1 MQLGILHFTNRSE
14 ATHYTSQQ
22 ASCHKPIH
30 NSTSQHSQHPAFQW
44 RQGNVRVSQT
54 RGSMRIR
61 SWAGK
66 LRELAKSERERERER
81 ARARARARARPR
93 RPQPQPQRRPQ
104 PQPQPQ
110 PPTPYPYPYPYHYH
124 YPLPLPQQQTTTPP
138 PPATSTATATAIR
151 LWEVEVCLR
160 VCQHMRE
167 SESPMRAPVAQGLR
181 RCPRGLRREPL
192 EATVAIRC
200 NSLHFGFPEPRD
212 GEPVVRSIFPIN
224 RRVS

>member
-1 MQLGILHFTNRSE
+1 
-14 ATHYTSQQ
+14 
-22 ASCHKPIH
+22 
-30 NSTSQHSQHPAFQW
+30 
-44 RQGNVRVSQT
+44 
-54 RGSMRIR
+54 MRIR

-66 LRELAKSERERERER
+66 LRETGKERERERERESERERERER
-81 ARARARARARPR
+81 ERAHDDHNHNHNHNNADPN
-93 RPQPQPQRRPQ
+93 PNPN
-104 PQPQPQ
+104 PQ
-110 PPTPYPYPYPYHYH
+110 PPTPTPTTTTTHYHYH
-124 YPLPLPQQQTTTPP
+124 NNNKQTTTPP
-138 PPATSTATATAIR
+138 PPPATSTATAIR

-212 GEPVVRSIFPIN
+212 GEACGAVHLSYQSSGVLTFTLKDTSRSTGPPQLLAAAAF
-224 RRVS
+224 